1 MQAGRNRRDEDKDI
15 GCEDNRD
22 VKNQE
27 IKKSESVGDEAG
39 VWGSIRV
46 RRYLILKEPG
56 MCEKTVAIIQ
66 ARNHVKPR
74 V

>member
-1 MQAGRNRRDEDKDI
+1 M
-15 GCEDNRD
+15 
-22 VKNQE
+22 KNQE